1 MTGSLVTETPLTA
14 PVIRMGAAPR
24 TDPVPCPRAP
34 SLEAI
39 RMHETIP
46 QGIQHALASL
56 QHPEAEWCH
65 VEGGGLA
72 CLLAAIH
79 AHDPRPLLVL
89 TPEPEDADDLV
100 ADLALFAPH
109 DPAFVLPAWDILP
122 SETEALDLL
131 VAQGRVQALRA
142 LHDAQPR
149 TVVAAPAIALL
160 QPVLPPDAL
169 AKRHLHVQAGMEL
182 PPDTLMARLVDAG
195 FERVSLL
202 DDRGQCS
209 RRGGILDVFPLFGDA
224 PVRIEWFG
232 DEIDTVRHFDLQT
245 QRSGAP
251 LATAVPLLDIP
262 RGMFRQAYDA
272 PHRHTLAEHLPPDA
286 CILFLHPERI
296 RHVLDLYAAGFPAAR
311 SPLVPCAAALAA
323 LDPRP
328 VCMIP
333 HAGSGTWIDE
343 AWRPGCSPVPV
354 DAGFLGVERFS
365 GSLDTALTEIDAAL
379 DQGHRVEVFCHN
391 DAEAHRFRELLLEN
405 APSRTADIAIR
416 IGHLSHGFLHR
427 DAKRIVL
434 CDHGIFGR
442 FQLRR
447 PPKHAGRAT
456 PLADFTDLRPGDHVV
471 HLLHGIARFEDIET
485 LESDGT
491 KQDYLKLTFADEA
504 ALYVPLSHID
514 LVQRYIGGKD
524 ARPPLSKLGGKSW
537 ARRKRAAEAAV
548 HDIAADL
555 LRLQAVRKTMPG
567 TAYPPDDDL
576 VREFDAAFPYEE
588 TPDQQTAIAAIKR
601 DQQDACPMDRLL
613 CGDVGFG
620 KTEVAMRAAFK
631 TVCAGKQVAV
641 LVPTTILAEQH
652 LRSFTER
659 MADYPVRVGCLSR
672 FRSTAETRELLDGIR
687 KGQVDIVIGTHRLLG
702 KDVVFRDL
710 GLVVIDE
717 EQRFGVEQKEVL
729 KAFRASVD
737 VLTMTAT
744 PIPRTL
750 NMALLGLRDI
760 SNLTTAPAD
769 RQAVRTEVIRHS
781 EELIRRAILRELARG
796 GQVFFLH
803 NRVQTIHKIAADLAR
818 LVPEAR
824 FGIAHGQLPEGELLD
839 VMNRFLD
846 HDMDVLV
853 CTTIIESGVDIPTVN
868 TLFVNQADHF
878 GLSGLH
884 QLRGRVGRYKN
895 KAYAYFL
902 IPKNRPI
909 TPIARKRL
917 TALEEY
923 AELGAG
929 FRLAMRDL
937 EIRGAGNILGMEQ
950 SGHIHLVGFDLYCR
964 LLEKAV
970 AELRGDTVEE
980 TLSVELNL
988 GTAAFLP
995 TDYIETESRRIDVY
1009 RKLHAAPDA
1018 ATLEALA
1025 AWMRDC
1031 FGAPPPAVVQLLED
1045 QAIRIRAADVGVS
1058 ALTRMEGA
1066 LAVGFADGLGR
1077 QTVQKL
1083 RTLAR
1088 KVTPLGKGRWRVAM
1102 AGGEEPRTVALEVL
1116 SSLRSGSKDA

>member
-1 MTGSLVTETPLTA
+1 MREPT
-14 PVIRMGAAPR
+14 
-24 TDPVPCPRAP
+24 
-34 SLEAI
+34 
-39 RMHETIP
+39 P
-46 QGIQHALASL
+46 QGIRDALASL
-56 QHPEAEWCH
+56 QHPEAEWIH
-65 VEGGGLA
+65 LEGGGLA
-72 CLLAAIH
+72 CLLAALH
-79 AHDPRPLLVL
+79 QHHTRPLLVI

-100 ADLALFAPH
+100 ADLALFDPDAP
-109 DPAFVLPAWDILP
+109 ASVLPAWDILP
-122 SETEALDLL
+122 TETDAIDLL

-142 LHDAQPR
+142 LHDARPR

-182 PPDTLMARLVDAG
+182 PPDTLLARLLDAG
-195 FERVSLL
+195 FERVPLL

-209 RRGGILDVFPLFGDA
+209 RRGGILDVYPLFGDA

-232 DEIDTVRHFDLQT
+232 DEIETVRHFDLQT

-251 LATAVPLLDIP
+251 LTEAVPLLDIP
-262 RGMFRQAYDA
+262 RGMFRDA
-272 PHRHTLAEHLPPDA
+272 FTTQPRHTLGEHLPPDA
-286 CILFLHPERI
+286 CVLFLHPERI
-296 RHVLDLYAAGFPAAR
+296 RHVMDLYTAGFSSAR
-311 SPLVPCAAALAA
+311 SPLLPREDALAA
-323 LDPRP
+323 LDPRT

-333 HAGSGTWIDE
+333 HAGFGAWLDDT
-343 AWRPGCSPVPV
+343 WRPTRAPVPV
-354 DAGFLGVERFS
+354 NAGFPGVERFC
-365 GSLDTALTEIDAAL
+365 GGLDTALAEITAATA
-379 DQGHRVEVFCHN
+379 QGHRVEVFCRN
-391 DAEAHRFRELLLEN
+391 DAEAHRFRELLDEK
-405 APSRTADIAIR
+405 APALTKAVTLQV
-416 IGHLSHGFLHR
+416 GHLSRGFFHR
-427 DAKRIVL
+427 DAGRVVL
-434 CDHGIFGR
+434 CDHEIFGR

-447 PPKHAGRAT
+447 TPKQTPRGT

-491 KQDYLKLTFADEA
+491 MQDYLKLTFADDA
-504 ALYVPLSHID
+504 ALYVPLSHIE

-524 ARPPLSKLGGKSW
+524 ARPTLSKLGGKSW

-555 LRLQAVRKTMPG
+555 LRLQAIRKTMPG
-567 TAYPPDDDL
+567 TAYPPDDEL

-588 TPDQQTAIAAIKR
+588 TPDQLAAIDAIKN
-601 DQQDACPMDRLL
+601 DQHNACPMDRLL

-672 FRSTAETRELLDGIR
+672 FRSAPETRALLEQLRDGH
-687 KGQVDIVIGTHRLLG
+687 VDIVIGTHRLLG
-702 KDVVFRDL
+702 KDVQFRDL

-729 KAFRASVD
+729 KSFRASVD

-760 SNLTTAPAD
+760 SNLTTAPAE

-781 EELIRRAILRELARG
+781 DELIRRAILRELARG

-803 NRVQTIHKIAADLAR
+803 NRVQSIHKVADQLAR

-824 FGIAHGQLPEGELLD
+824 FGIAHGQLPEGQLLD

-878 GLSGLH
+878 GLSELH

-902 IPKNRPI
+902 IPNNRPV

-917 TALEEY
+917 AALEEY

-970 AELRGDTVEE
+970 AELRGEAVDETVP
-980 TLSVELNL
+980 VELNL
-988 GTAAFLP
+988 GTAAYLP
-995 TDYIETESRRIDVY
+995 TDYIETETRRIDVY

-1018 ATLEALA
+1018 ATLDALA
-1025 AWMRDC
+1025 GWMRDC
-1031 FGAPPPAVVQLLED
+1031 FGTPPPPVLQLLED
-1045 QAIRIRAADVGVS
+1045 QTIRIRAADAGVS
-1058 ALTRMEGA
+1058 SLTRMEGA
-1066 LAVGFADGLGR
+1066 LAVGFADGHGR
-1077 QTVQKL
+1077 QAVQKL
-1083 RTLAR
+1083 RTLTR

-1102 AGGEEPRTVALEVL
+1102 EGGEDPRGVALEVL
-1116 SSLRSGSKDA
+1116 ARLRSGTPHV